1 MSLIVIYMTLTRLK
15 IYKGVIVKMASFFY
29 RKKNLKK
36 YILTIDFIS
45 INVYFCSLIFLGKFV
60 NINN

>member
-1 MSLIVIYMTLTRLK
+1 MTLTRLK